1 MESRR
6 PARATRPRPVTP
18 AALWSIT
25 KGALS
30 GWWNDNVPRL
40 GASLSFYTLFAMAPV
55 LVIAIAIAGFAFGAE
70 AVRGEIVGQVRGLMG
85 EEGARA
91 VQAMLEGAAKTPD
104 SRLATAA
111 GLFTFFIGATGAFL
125 ELQTALNGIW
135 RVKPKEDAK
144 WWKEL
149 VIQRLISFGL
159 VIAVGFLLLVSLV
172 VSAGLSALNR
182 YMGATFPA
190 QAEVWAALNLLVSF
204 GVVTL
209 LFALVYRVLPDVRLA
224 WRDVWLGAVVTA
236 GLFTI
241 GKSLIGLYLGTSGV
255 ASTYGAAGSVV
266 VLLIWVYYSAQ
277 IVLLGAEFTRAW
289 VAWDGARPKPMAHAK
304 KDPKPA
310 VVGGAA
316 APPDGGTDE
325 GR

>member
-1 MESRR
+1 MS
-6 PARATRPRPVTP
+6 P
-18 AALWSIT
+18 AALWSVT
-25 KGALS
+25 KQALG

-40 GASLSFYTLFAMAPV
+40 GASLSYYTLFALAPV
-55 LVIAIAIAGFAFGAE
+55 LIIAIAIAGFFFGPE
-70 AVRGEIVGQVRGLMG
+70 AVRGEVVGQIRGLMG

-91 VQAMLEGAAKTPD
+91 VQAMLEGAARPSA
-104 SRLATAA
+104 SRIATVA
-111 GLFTFFIGATGAFL
+111 GILTFFLGATGAFL

-135 RVKPKEDAK
+135 RVKPKEGGK
-144 WWKEL
+144 WWKDL

-172 VSAGLSALNR
+172 VSAGLAALNR
-182 YMGATFPA
+182 YLGVMFPA
-190 QAEVWAALNLLVSF
+190 MGELWNAINLLVSF

-209 LFALVYRVLPDVRLA
+209 LFGLIYRVLPDVDLT

-236 GLFTI
+236 ALFTI

-255 ASTYGAAGSVV
+255 ASAYGAAGSVL

-289 VAWDGARPKPMAHAK
+289 VDWEGAHPCPMRHAK
-304 KDPKPA
+304 KDPAPA
-310 VVGGAA
+310 ATGG
-316 APPDGGTDE
+316 
-325 GR
+325 